1 VIPLTLADVAELTG
15 GTLSHADPATVVT
28 GSVEFD
34 SRKVTP
40 GGLFVAL
47 TEGVN
52 TDGHTYAAAAVE
64 RGAVAV
70 IASRDVGDTPAVMVS
85 DTLTALAA
93 LATGV
98 HERLTGTLTVGIT
111 GSSGKTST
119 KDMVAGLA
127 ARLGPTVA
135 PPESFNNEIGHPHTV
150 LRATADTRYLVLE
163 KSARNIGHIAYLC
176 GIARPRIGVVL
187 NVGSAHAGKFGSK
200 EAIAKAKGE
209 LVEALPPADEG
220 GVAVLNADDP
230 LVIAMRPRTAARVV
244 TFGQAESADVRAVDV
259 TLDEA
264 ARASFTLVTASG
276 QAPVRLGV
284 HGAHQVGNALAA
296 AAVALELGMAVP
308 DVAAALGELR
318 AASRWRMDVTT
329 RADGVT
335 VINDAYNANPES
347 MRAALRA
354 LATIGA
360 GRRRWAALGHM
371 AELGDTSEA
380 EHEALGR
387 FAAETG
393 IERVLAV
400 GADTAGITRG
410 DPRAEPVPD
419 ADAALD
425 LLRRELAPGDVVLVK
440 ASRAVKLERLAL
452 ALLEEGTG

>member
-1 VIPLTLADVAELTG
+1 MIPLTLADVAELTG
-15 GTLSHADPATVVT
+15 GTLAHADPATVVT

-34 SRKVTP
+34 SREITP

-98 HERLTGTLTVGIT
+98 HGRLPDAITIGIT

-209 LVEALPPADEG
+209 LVESLPPAAEG

-230 LVIAMRPRTAARVV
+230 LVLGMRSRTVARVV
-244 TFGQAESADVRAVDV
+244 TFGQADSADVRAVDV

-264 ARASFTLVTASG
+264 ARPAFTLVTASG
-276 QAPVRLGV
+276 QVPVRLAV

-296 AAVALELGMAVP
+296 AAVALELGMALP
-308 DVAAALGELR
+308 DVAAALRELR
-318 AASRWRMDVTT
+318 AASRWRMDVTV
-329 RADGVT
+329 RPDGVT

-360 GRRRWAALGHM
+360 GRRRWAVLGHM

-380 EHEALGR
+380 EHESLGR

-400 GADTAGITRG
+400 GEDTAGIVRG
-410 DPRAEPVPD
+410 DPRAEAVPD
-419 ADAALD
+419 AAAALD

-440 ASRAVKLERLAL
+440 ASRAIKLERLAL